1 MLSAPCSRSDD
12 DADSEVIRA
21 EPRPLGIAGT
31 CLEPPLPFPLLA
43 DAAHAEDDEDN
54 VKVLLGDALG
64 EVLVAA
70 AGADMARSAVQ
81 GKGPNGN
88 TPGSA
93 LRLIT
98 CETAGT
104 VGPSRDPTLSGG
116 DSP

>member
-1 MLSAPCSRSDD
+1 M
-12 DADSEVIRA
+12 IRA

-31 CLEPPLPFPLLA
+31 CLEPPLPFPLPA

-70 AGADMARSAVQ
+70 TGADMARSVVQ

-98 CETAGT
+98 CVTAVI
-104 VGPSRDPTLSGG
+104 VGPLPGPTLRGGGFPLSGWLAG
-116 DSP
+116 